1 MPEYQNYSVDQF
13 ATDPAFRSWVL
24 DPDTGSDAFWQ
35 RWLLLNKEKTGT
47 VNQAKT
53 LVLAVHEKYRDELQ
67 DAQIQYEISELVQI
81 AKERHHIKGKRN
93 ALFFSHPFWRIAAM
107 IVVSAGLFWGYDQF
121 SYGKK
126 TIASSKQKS
135 TLGRMQVKV
144 NNSELE
150 MTVLLSDNSV
160 ATLMK
165 GSRLTYPTQF
175 TGDERKVFLSG
186 EAFFDIAKDPQ
197 KPFLVFANET
207 VTKVLGTSFRVKAF
221 DNESTVM
228 VVVKTGRVSVYPRK
242 EYETLADPN
251 DREVAG
257 VILSPN
263 QQVVFKKKE
272 NRLEKGI
279 VANPGM
285 LKVSSDQKELIFDDK
300 PVSEVLHT
308 LENIYGIVIVFDA
321 ESLSSCLISTQFN
334 EENLKQRMSVI
345 CQAIGATYEMVDG
358 QIIVNS
364 KGCSS

>member
-13 ATDPAFRSWVL
+13 ATDPSFRRWIL
-24 DPDTGSDAFWQ
+24 NPDAGSDVFWQ
-35 RWLLLNKEKTGT
+35 RWLLLNKDKISTI
-47 VNQAKT
+47 NQART

-67 DAQIQYEISELVQI
+67 DDQIRFEIRELVQI
-81 AKERHHIKGKRN
+81 AKERHNIEGRKTK
-93 ALFFSHPFWRIAAM
+93 FTFSQPFWRVAAM
-107 IVVSAGLFWGYDQF
+107 IVLSAGLFWGYDQ
-121 SYGKK
+121 YAPGKK
-126 TIASSKQKS
+126 AIATNKQKL
-135 TLGRMQVKV
+135 TVGRMAVKM

-165 GSRLTYPTQF
+165 GSKLTYPTKF

-242 EYETLADPN
+242 EYETLTDPN

-285 LKVSSDQKELIFDDK
+285 LTVSTDQKELIFDDK